1 MNYTLMHKDIPVVE
15 ITLDDGGT
23 KITRVGELY
32 HGEDL
37 PVGVPI
43 TWDKADRAAL
53 NAWWTDRLIP
63 SARSGLVDAL
73 SQLGFPN
80 PQQVISRNLGLSLSD
95 HYWVKPASSN
105 LSWDEVNFFEK
116 GFWSRAAFNRAHKA
130 YSLRRT
136 LSRFLFTS
144 RFSPFSETEIPAVL

>member
-15 ITLDDGGT
+15 IALDDGGT

-43 TWDKADRAAL
+43 TWDKADRAAF
-53 NAWWTDRLIP
+53 NAWWTDRFIP

-105 LSWDEVNFFEK
+105 LSWHNVNFFE
-116 GFWSRAAFNRAHKA
+116 NP
-130 YSLRRT
+130 
-136 LSRFLFTS
+136 LF
-144 RFSPFSETEIPAVL
+144 RGCG